1 MLTGRGGCSDQRVV
15 GHPHETLAVA
25 QVKNLTE
32 EMAAVEES
40 VARLT
45 KEKKALQEAH
55 QQALGDLQAEEDRV
69 SALAKAKLRLEQQVE
84 DVSQGQSG
92 GLCGGTGRAGA
103 VTGWARW
110 LSVSAP
116 PHPQLEC
123 SLEQEKKLRM
133 DTERAKRKLEGD
145 LKLTQESV
153 TDAAQDKQQL
163 EEKLKK

>member
-1 MLTGRGGCSDQRVV
+1 M
-15 GHPHETLAVA
+15 TLA

-32 EMAAVEES
+32 EMAALDES

-84 DVSQGQSG
+84 DVSPGHSR
-92 GLCGGTGRAGA
+92 GLCSGAGA
-103 VTGWARW
+103 AGTMACHTWW
-110 LSVSAP
+110 LSLPTPLAS
-116 PHPQLEC
+116 QLEC

>member
-1 MLTGRGGCSDQRVV
+1 M
-15 GHPHETLAVA
+15 
-25 QVKNLTE
+25 TE
-32 EMAAVEES
+32 EMAALDES
-40 VARLT
+40 VVRLT

-69 SALAKAKLRLEQQVE
+69 SALAKAKVRLEQQVE
-84 DVSQGQSG
+84 DVSWGHSRG
-92 GLCGGTGRAGA
+92 CTEGLGRPGHRGA
-103 VTGWARW
+103 H
-110 LSVSAP
+110 P
-116 PHPQLEC
+116 PCPVLQLEC

-153 TDAAQDKQQL
+153 ADAAQDKQQL